1 MSGRIVNSV
10 FSPEPGG
17 RRPVTSRSGS
27 RCGHCGGGL
36 VLEPEGAVTAEQASF
51 VAAVRRAGTAN

>member
-1 MSGRIVNSV
+1 VNSV

-17 RRPVTSRSGS
+17 ATPIAARSGS

-36 VLEPEGAVTAEQASF
+36 VLEPEQALTPAEATF
-51 VAAVRRAGTAN
+51 VAAVRQAGSSAA